1 MKSEYNIKSEREA
14 VLDIL
19 LNVLEEGCF
28 SGNALDRELNRQ
40 LRSPESRAFITRL
53 TEGTI
58 ERLITIDDVLDSCA
72 SVACR
77 KMKPVIRNIL
87 RESVYQMLFMDNVAD
102 AVAVNEAV
110 SLTKKRGFAGLAK
123 FVNGVLRTV
132 GRKKSSFS
140 FYTEE
145 SGQEET
151 EKAEARRDT
160 EKTKLS
166 AAGRDTE
173 KSAAGEHRKEAKR
186 TDGKHSA
193 ETNIRPDDGTSAW
206 VKHASVYYSVPEWLV
221 RHMENAAGRDRAE
234 VVFKDFLTVRPL
246 QARVNLTNTDKCN
259 VAGSLTAEGLQVLE
273 HPYLDNVILLES
285 ASRLTHTEA
294 FREGQIQI
302 QDASSVLAVTAAGIR
317 PGMRVLDVCAAPGGK
332 SIYAADILRCGENG
346 GNTADDSDKETA
358 IRRKPDAMD
367 DGLPPGRTNVRAPVV
382 RSRDLSEAKVCKIR
396 ENAAR
401 CHFDDIIRPE
411 VADARVFDPALEA
424 WADVVIADLPC
435 SGLGVI
441 AKKPDIKYRVQPE
454 DLTSLAA
461 LQREI
466 LSVVWRYV
474 KPGGVLIYST
484 CTVSPEENGQNVR
497 WFLSQGYP
505 MEADD
510 MTPYLP
516 ERFLNEVYRRQNME
530 ESSPE
535 RNEAE
540 SGQGESAEKPDP
552 GQAMEKPDPG
562 QAVEEH
568 NTAVLDQSP
577 NRLEPTRTEKITELQ
592 LLPGEYETDGFFI
605 ARFRRNPN

>member
-1 MKSEYNIKSEREA
+1 MKSEYNRKSEREA

-19 LNVLEEGCF
+19 LNVLEEGIF

-40 LRSPESRAFITRL
+40 SRSTESRAFITRL

-72 SVACR
+72 SVPCR

-102 AVAVNEAV
+102 AVAVNDAV
-110 SLTKKRGFAGLAK
+110 ALAKKRGFAGLAK

-132 GRKKSSFS
+132 GRKKESFS
-140 FYTEE
+140 FYTGKEVKPG
-145 SGQEET
+145 SG
-151 EKAEARRDT
+151 
-160 EKTKLS
+160 
-166 AAGRDTE
+166 
-173 KSAAGEHRKEAKR
+173 
-186 TDGKHSA
+186 
-193 ETNIRPDDGTSAW
+193 NTS
-206 VKHASVYYSVPEWLV
+206 VFYSMPLWLV
-221 RHMENAAGRDRAE
+221 RHMESAAGRDRAE
-234 VVFKDFLTVRPL
+234 AVFKDFLTVRPL
-246 QARVNLTNTDKCN
+246 QARVNLTNADKRN
-259 VAGSLTAEGLQVLE
+259 VMESLTAEGLQVWE
-273 HPYLDNVILLES
+273 HPYLDHVILLES
-285 ASRLTHTEA
+285 AFRLTRTEA

-302 QDASSVLAVTAAGIR
+302 QDASSVLAVAAAGIR

-332 SIYAADILRCGENG
+332 SLYAADLLCDAKKCGNS
-346 GNTADDSDKETA
+346 TDDSGEEKRGDSIDERA
-358 IRRKPDAMD
+358 AVRRGANSLTEGVSPEKMSAHSSI
-367 DGLPPGRTNVRAPVV
+367 V
-382 RSRDLSEAKVCKIR
+382 RSRDLTDAKVAKIR

-411 VADARVFDPALEA
+411 VADAKVFDPGLEA

-454 DLTSLAA
+454 DLTNLAA

-484 CTVSPEENGQNVR
+484 CTVSPKENQENVR

-516 ERFLNEVYRRQNME
+516 ERFLKEVYQRRSMEGSSLKQNK
-530 ESSPE
+530 
-535 RNEAE
+535 AG
-540 SGQGESAEKPDP
+540 SGQGENAEKPKP
-552 GQAMEKPDPG
+552 AQQAMEKTDPKRAVKEPD
-562 QAVEEH
+562 
-568 NTAVLDQSP
+568 TAVMNQS
-577 NRLEPTRTEKITELQ
+577 RDRVEPTRAEKITELQ

-605 ARFRRNPN
+605 ARFRRNPDQEHERL